1 MRDGAAQRKE
11 LVSNSRA
18 PPKTAPPR
26 MSPLAFLPCLA
37 ALKIIAAIEEPPLMG
52 RILAHL
58 GLPSLST
65 TALARAPSR
74 SHPSGL
80 SL

>member
-1 MRDGAAQRKE
+1 MPGGPGAAPQ
-11 LVSNSRA
+11 
-18 PPKTAPPR
+18 
-26 MSPLAFLPCLA
+26 CGG
-37 ALKIIAAIEEPPLMG
+37 ALKIIAAIDEPPLMG

-74 SHPSGL
+74 SPPSGL